1 MIKMVDSNNDGTV
14 DFDEFVI
21 LMAKQLKIEQDRE
34 EELVEVYKVF
44 DVDGDGKISIDDLI
58 KKFSD
63 LGETLSEEEAARL
76 IKTADKTKDTYI
88 NFTEFVKVMMYDTDD
103 KTVVL

>member
-1 MIKMVDSNNDGTV
+1 MDANNDGTV

-44 DVDGDGKISIDDLI
+44 DVDGDGKISREDLVR
-58 KKFSD
+58 KFGD
-63 LGETLSEEEAARL
+63 LGETLTMEEAAQL
-76 IKTADKTKDTYI
+76 IKTADRTKDNYI
-88 NFTEFVKVMMYDTDD
+88 NFTEFVKVMMYDTTD
-103 KTVVL
+103 KTLIL